1 MLTRTALAVFVGGL
15 VTGLAALTS
24 GCAMTASPSELP
36 PLGEVPVVRDA
47 DDLAALDLPLDPYDV
62 DTEPLLD
69 RMNRAWD
76 VLIQRCIR
84 RYGLRW
90 PTSPEHVP
98 PKGPEHM
105 ERYGIID
112 AGVVAEYGYHQ
123 PPQPGVDDG
132 DGGEDAAQSWSEDAD
147 DVMTGRVGRY
157 QAQPVPE
164 DGCNGAAMRAL
175 GAELPENGPPKA
187 PLSRRLAGRA
197 YEQALAD
204 PRLDPAVAEWRTCM
218 TAAGYDY
225 DSPFDASRDRAWYVE
240 RGTSK
245 REIATAQAD
254 LDCRVRSNFVGM
266 FYALDAAYQRE
277 AVATHRAEL
286 RELRED
292 AEVIDRNARQVL
304 GE

>member
-1 MLTRTALAVFVGGL
+1 MLTRAALAVFAA
-15 VTGLAALTS
+15 GLAAGFATLTAS
-24 GCAMTASPSELP
+24 GCATTASPSELP

-47 DDLAALDLPLDPYDV
+47 DDLAALDLPLDPYHV

-76 VLIQRCIR
+76 VLAQRCIR

-98 PKGPEHM
+98 PEGPEHM

-112 AGVVAEYGYHQ
+112 ADVVAKYGYHQ
-123 PPQPGVDDG
+123 PPQPGVK
-132 DGGEDAAQSWSEDAD
+132 DGGGGQSWSEDAD
-147 DVMTGRVGRY
+147 AVMTGRVESYEG
-157 QAQPVPE
+157 QPVPE
-164 DGCNGAAMRAL
+164 GGCNGEVMRAL

-204 PRLDPAVAEWRTCM
+204 PRLDPAIAEWRTCM

-225 DSPFDASRDRAWYVE
+225 DSPLDAGRDRAWYVKP
-240 RGTSK
+240 GTSK

-254 LDCRVRSNFVGM
+254 LDCLVRSNFVGM
-266 FYALDAAYQRE
+266 FYALDAAYQRD
-277 AVATHRAEL
+277 AVATHRTEL
-286 RELRED
+286 RELRDD
-292 AEVIDRNARQVL
+292 ADVIDRNARRVL